1 MPVETRLFV
10 KASLVWLC
18 ATFALGAILLILK
31 ASGEPVRFDFSNVHA
46 HMGFV
51 GWLVNLVMG
60 IALWF
65 LPVNRE
71 KFPDN
76 RGRYPAS
83 TVRVIF
89 AMLNAGLALRV
100 IFEPLADQGGP
111 VQLYSALLISSAVL
125 QLAAVLLFAAIAW
138 VRVRQV

>member
-10 KASLVWLC
+10 KASLLWLC
-18 ATFALGAILLILK
+18 GTFVFGAGMLAFKALGTTL
-31 ASGEPVRFDFSNVHA
+31 PFDLSVVHA

-71 KFPDN
+71 KFPAN
-76 RGRYPAS
+76 RGRYPVLP
-83 TVRVIF
+83 VRSIF
-89 AMLNAGLALRV
+89 IMLNAGLILRLV
-100 IFEPLADQGGP
+100 FEPVLDRWGPAPLTSGALLA
-111 VQLYSALLISSAVL
+111 SALL
-125 QLAAVLLFAAIAW
+125 QTAAVVLFAAVAW
-138 VRVRQV
+138 LRVRV

>member
-10 KASLVWLC
+10 KASLLWLC
-18 ATFALGAILLILK
+18 ATFALGAVLLISK
-31 ASGEPVRFDFSNVHA
+31 ALGFAIHYNFSDVHA

-71 KFPDN
+71 KFPEN
-76 RGRYPAS
+76 RGRYPEG
-83 TVRVIF
+83 TVRAIF
-89 AMLNAGLALRV
+89 ALLNVGLLLRV
-100 IFEPLADQGGP
+100 VFEPLADNESAA
-111 VQLYSALLISSAVL
+111 LYSGALIVSALLQLSAV
-125 QLAAVLLFAAIAW
+125 VLFAAIAW
-138 VRVRQV
+138 ARVRQV